1 MQVVR
6 RHILGSII
14 QSERS
19 YLESLRRILQV
30 SCLLPLVLL
39 CHMQYLHHFAIMNY
53 TEKRSVDIHQITE
66 VSQQK

>member
-30 SCLLPLVLL
+30 SCSVPVLLL
-39 CHMQYLHHFAIMNY
+39 CHIQYLHHLAFMNY
-53 TEKRSVDIHQITE
+53 TEKKSGDIHQITK
-66 VSQQK
+66 VSQHK